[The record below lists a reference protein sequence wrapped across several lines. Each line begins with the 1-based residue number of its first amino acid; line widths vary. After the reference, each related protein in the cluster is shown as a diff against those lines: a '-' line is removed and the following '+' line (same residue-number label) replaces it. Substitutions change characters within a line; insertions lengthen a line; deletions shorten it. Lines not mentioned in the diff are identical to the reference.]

1 MNNFLRNLHLY
12 FLIGTSIDIFKDDCS
27 LLEEFLYNTKSI
39 NCNNLEKDYYLFGI
53 NKNNKK
59 F

>member
-1 MNNFLRNLHLY
+1 MNKFLRKLHLK
-12 FLIGTSIDIFKDDCS
+12 ISKGTSNDIFKDDCS